1 MAIDLSKGFDEA
13 QLLLN
18 QVPMPRD
25 IVEQLDRIR
34 KTIPENELE
43 MFDQLYDSIGGIEDE
58 GYLILLVLMKK
69 QEIQS

>member
-43 MFDQLYDSIGGIEDE
+43 MFCHSMGIKRKER
-58 GYLILLVLMKK
+58 ISS
-69 QEIQS
+69 QERK

>member
-43 MFDQLYDSIGGIEDE
+43 MFDQLYDSIRGIEDE
-58 GYLILLVLMKK
+58 G
-69 QEIQS
+69 